1 MYTIELTK
9 VINESY
15 FCVRHINRQK
25 HNQNLKAAVFQNKF
39 IICHIKPNIY
49 IKKNKC
55 ASYKHYKYKKDSKRP
70 KCTTHFLTFP
80 EKKQPTNM
88 AAAKTFFSSVYVI
101 GPNCFNECLLFYVI
115 TGRHYLS

>member
-15 FCVRHINRQK
+15 LQK

-39 IICHIKPNIY
+39 IICLIKPNIY

-55 ASYKHYKYKKDSKRP
+55 ASHKH
-70 KCTTHFLTFP
+70 
-80 EKKQPTNM
+80 
-88 AAAKTFFSSVYVI
+88 
-101 GPNCFNECLLFYVI
+101 
-115 TGRHYLS
+115 